1 MFRAANPEGETPPM
15 TQKPAQL
22 SAQPLAQPPTQPR
35 RSLIFVPGNR
45 PDRFPK
51 ALATG
56 ADIVCIDLE
65 DAIAPQHKAEAREST
80 LAQLAEPQA
89 QDGVERVVRIN
100 SLREPD
106 GLADVLGFLERRA
119 VPDAFMM
126 PKVKS
131 PDEVRLLDDLLESG
145 GLATRLHVIVETN
158 DGLQAAYEI
167 AGASGRIDALLFGAV
182 DMAAELRTE
191 VSWETLL
198 YPRARLVHAAAGA
211 GVDLIDVPHLDLEDL
226 EGLQRESEA
235 AAALGFTG
243 KAAIHPTQIAT
254 INAAFTPDAETVER
268 ARRIVQ
274 AFEEAGGG
282 VVVLDGKLIEK
293 PVLRSMFRVLAIAE
307 HGLRTG
313 SEGQR

>member
-1 MFRAANPEGETPPM
+1 M
-15 TQKPAQL
+15 TQQPAQ
-22 SAQPLAQPPTQPR
+22 SPAQSPAQPPTQPR
-35 RSLIFVPGNR
+35 RSLIFVPGDR

-65 DAIAPQHKAEAREST
+65 DAIAPQHKAEARETT
-80 LAQLAEPQA
+80 LALLAEPQA
-89 QDGVERVVRIN
+89 PDGVERVVRIN
-100 SLREPD
+100 SLREPA

-119 VPDAFMM
+119 APHAFMM

-145 GLATRLHVIVETN
+145 GLAARLHVIVETN

-167 AGASGRIDALLFGAV
+167 AGASARVDALLFGAV

-191 VSWETLL
+191 VSWDALL
-198 YPRARLVHAAAGA
+198 YSRGRLVHAAAGA
-211 GVDLIDVPHLDLEDL
+211 GVDLIDVPYLDLEDP

-243 KAAIHPTQIAT
+243 KAAIHPKQIAT
-254 INAAFTPDAETVER
+254 INATFTPDAETVER

-274 AFEEAGGG
+274 VFEESGGG
-282 VVVLDGKLIEK
+282 LVMLDGKLIEK
-293 PVLRSMFRVLAIAE
+293 PVLRSMYRVLAIAE
-307 HGLRTG
+307 RTAQAG
-313 SEGQR
+313 S